1 MALQAHHVHEKE
13 HREDS
18 CTYEDLSDDAG
29 LAEGPEHKDEQAG
42 GDDDDGRLED
52 EEREGELERVEPLP
66 DAVGGYHHGRVAHHG
81 AGRLGQ
87 RRRVA
92 HLLRDVG
99 RQLFGDRRGVHLGGS
114 SPFRRSPERSP
125 ARRRALCF
133 VCVCLCHAR
142 YVPGTWQ
149 RERGL
154 TARGLCGGCART
166 KGNGSNGRNMG
177 DPSLTTL

>member
-1 MALQAHHVHEKE
+1 MVTAAHGATGASRARERTE
-13 HREDS
+13 REDA

-114 SPFRRSPERSP
+114 SPVRRSPERSS
-125 ARRRALCF
+125 ARRLALCF
-133 VCVCLCHAR
+133 VCVPLPRALRPRDVAAR
-142 YVPGTWQ
+142 
-149 RERGL
+149 
-154 TARGLCGGCART
+154 ARLDR
-166 KGNGSNGRNMG
+166 SGRVRRMR
-177 DPSLTTL
+177 